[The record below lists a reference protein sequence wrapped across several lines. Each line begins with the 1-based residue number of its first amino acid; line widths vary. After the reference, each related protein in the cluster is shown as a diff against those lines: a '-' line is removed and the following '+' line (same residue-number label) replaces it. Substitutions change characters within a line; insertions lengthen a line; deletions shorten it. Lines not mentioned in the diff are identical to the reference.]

1 MSGEVVFIE
10 KCFIAIGV
18 VVRSFVQ
25 HMRPIIIIDGAH
37 LKGTFKGT
45 MFLAVGM
52 DANNQILPIA
62 YGIGKTESGEEWIWF
77 MSKLKECIGENPSLL
92 IISDRAAS
100 IDLAIR
106 TVFPLAYHCVCCR
119 HLLMSLGLNGK
130 AQNDMWWATC
140 KAYTVNDFK
149 HHLNILVKHRPDVLQ
164 TLNHIPPEKWTRAFA
179 QCNRYN
185 YMTSNSAE
193 SVNALSV
200 QARKLPITKVLD
212 FFTDVTQRWYFERRQ
227 AAEKNKNFLT
237 PWAESKIF
245 RRIRKCRS
253 WTVAGING
261 SAFNVDDGKRRCVV
275 DMQNRSCECRIWQL
289 SGLPCCHAI
298 SASTF
303 LKESDCSQW
312 AVHWFRSEVHRATY
326 AESVYSV
333 PDPLNWEI
341 PEDFSKI
348 ATPHMNKRQAGRPP
362 ENKRIPSKGEDSR
375 PRECSRCHA
384 IGHTRD
390 RCRRP
395 LSSEVGSSSRSIKQ
409 TNFVNSENFRQYII
423 ENTMSTTQNS
433 QKFEYNLKDF

>member
-1 MSGEVVFIE
+1 
-10 KCFIAIGV
+10 
-18 VVRSFVQ
+18 
-25 HMRPIIIIDGAH
+25 
-37 LKGTFKGT
+37 

-62 YGIGKTESGEEWIWF
+62 YGIGKTESGQEWIWF

-106 TVFPLAYHCVCCR
+106 TVFPLAYHFVCCH
-119 HLLMSLGLNGK
+119 HLLMSLGLN
-130 AQNDMWWATC
+130 
-140 KAYTVNDFK
+140 
-149 HHLNILVKHRPDVLQ
+149 DVLQ

-227 AAEKNKNFLT
+227 AVEKNKNLLT
-237 PWAESKIF
+237 PWAENKIF

-261 SAFNVDDGKRRCVV
+261 SAFNVDEGKRRCVV

-326 AESVYSV
+326 AESVYPV
-333 PDPLNWEI
+333 HDPLNWEI
-341 PEDFSKI
+341 LEDFSEI

-362 ENKRIPSKGEDSR
+362 ENKRIPSKGGDSR

-390 RCRRP
+390 RCRKP
-395 LSSEVGSSSRSIKQ
+395 LSSQVGSSSRSIKQ

-423 ENTMSTTQNS
+423 ENTMSTTQKS
-433 QKFEYNLKDF
+433 EKFEYNLKEF